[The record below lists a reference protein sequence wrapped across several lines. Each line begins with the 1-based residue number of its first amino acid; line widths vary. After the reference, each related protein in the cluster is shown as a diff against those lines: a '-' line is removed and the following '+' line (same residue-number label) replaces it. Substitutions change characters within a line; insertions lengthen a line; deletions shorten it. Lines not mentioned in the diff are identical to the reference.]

1 MFSSSAAG
9 GSLQTSYFH
18 PRDSTALRVQ
28 SKVNATSGLDN
39 RCNGLTSTTTGT
51 YPVKRR

>member
-1 MFSSSAAG
+1 MFPSSTAG
-9 GSLQTSYFH
+9 GSLQTSHFH
-18 PRDSTALRVQ
+18 PRDSTARRVQ

-51 YPVKRR
+51 RPVSRR